1 MIFRDLFEYF
11 SIMNSFGSDPKFCL
25 SEESNLMNIPFST
38 SSEQLDRLKVA
49 WTKKQE
55 QKKEA
60 NKQ

>member
-1 MIFRDLFEYF
+1 
-11 SIMNSFGSDPKFCL
+11 MNSFGSDPKFCL